1 MENDINF
8 NFISKSK
15 LSSIRVVL
23 QVAGILLLFSML
35 IFASVTNYSVVF
47 LIFSILILPV
57 CVFLDIE
64 DVLCLYIM
72 LIPFNGVINAGGGV
86 FINLCRFCGFNIF
99 DFACQVCL

>member
-1 MENDINF
+1 MEKVINF

-23 QVAGILLLFSML
+23 QVASILLLFSML
-35 IFASVTNYSVVF
+35 VFASVTNYSVVF

-72 LIPFNGVINAGGGV
+72 LIPFNGVINAGGV